1 MEIKNYL
8 YLIIILLYIIIKYRI
23 IHLALLIMQNLKKDR
38 IIP

>member
-23 IHLALLIMQNLKKDR
+23 IHLALLITQNLKKDR